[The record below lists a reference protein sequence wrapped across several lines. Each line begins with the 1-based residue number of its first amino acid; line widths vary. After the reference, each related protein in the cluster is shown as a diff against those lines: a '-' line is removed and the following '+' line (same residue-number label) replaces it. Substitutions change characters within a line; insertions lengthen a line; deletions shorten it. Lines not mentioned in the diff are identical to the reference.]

1 MLCPVV
7 IGRADQQAALRAS
20 LAAARAGHGAT
31 VALVADAGMGKS
43 RLVREVAAHAAQQ
56 DLAVLAGRAVPST
69 APVPLRPLSEVVLGA
84 QRTGLDIRDPRLD
97 GFAAHL
103 ARLLP
108 DRHDGPLAD
117 ASPVL
122 LGEAF
127 VRLLR
132 LGADG
137 RGCVVVLED
146 LHWADHETLAVLEY
160 IADTVRGERVLLV
173 ITARDEGGPP
183 AALLDRLRVR
193 GAARVEMLG
202 ALDAA
207 QQRLMIS
214 ACLGGPLLA
223 SDVDGFVAAHTDGV
237 PFLVEELLAGMAAA
251 GALEHTPLGW
261 RLVRAMTPAVP
272 RSLHESVLARLRRL
286 DPAGRR
292 AVGAAATLGRQFDWD
307 LLPGVAGLDGTAAVE
322 AMRAAIAEQ
331 LIVVDGP
338 GFRFRHAL
346 TREAVLAQ
354 LLPPERRAFSARAL
368 ASVERAHPGL
378 PGPWCEL
385 AAELAQ
391 AAGDGATA
399 AARLVESAE
408 RALRRGAYATAA
420 NTSVRAVELAGDAA
434 IARRAREVQV
444 DALVQA
450 GDAGGAEQIGAA
462 LVDDPS
468 LPNDRRAA
476 VHLLLARAAVAA
488 GGTDRA
494 VEHVRRARVADTGI
508 FDAQLDAV
516 AALVAL
522 DDERPTDAA
531 RLARAAVQRAK
542 AAGQPEV
549 ECEALGV
556 LGRLAG
562 SLSDAV
568 EIFERMRALA
578 EQHALPTWRVL
589 ALQEIAVRRAATQG
603 PAVIAEARQVAAELG
618 SLVTVAQLDL
628 MSAEMAFESFDR
640 TTCREAAQRC
650 VEVSRRFGLATLPV
664 ALLWLAGAHA
674 LADDEKAMSEA
685 LAESLAL
692 DPGDQRIAA
701 DSWGRVRATFCAVRE
716 DREGLR
722 TALDK
727 AMTLTRTAPASRSFY
742 LGQMPW
748 VVLHA
753 AEDDDY
759 GAAARAEIAGSQL
772 MILPAGHVALSY
784 AEAIAHGRQGR
795 SADARRCYLTAREIM
810 AGKPAGFFMGMLLD
824 RFVAEAAIRDGWGAP
839 GEWLRE
845 VEAFHAAHGY
855 DRIARACRVLMMTA
869 GAPAPRRG
877 RGDSQVP
884 PGLRGLGVT
893 SRELDVLRLVRDGL
907 GNRDIATRL
916 HLSPRT
922 VEHHIAR
929 LLRRT
934 RTASRRDLAAVEIR

>member
-1 MLCPVV
+1 MCPLL
-7 IGRADQQAALRAS
+7 IGRAEQQAALQSS
-20 LAAARAGHGAT
+20 LDAARAGHGGT

-43 RLVREVAAHAAQQ
+43 RLVRELAAHATQH
-56 DLAVLAGRAVPST
+56 DVAVFTGRAVPSA
-69 APVPLRPLSEVVLGA
+69 APVPLRPLSEVVLGV
-84 QRTGLDIRDPRLD
+84 QRTGVDIRDPRLD

-103 ARLLP
+103 AGLLP
-108 DRHDGPLAD
+108 GRHDGRVAD

-122 LGEAF
+122 LGEAL

-132 LGADG
+132 IAADG
-137 RGCVVVLED
+137 RGCVLVLED
-146 LHWADHETLAVLEY
+146 LHWADHESLAVLEY
-160 IADTVRGERVLLV
+160 LADTVRDEPVCCV
-173 ITARDEGGPP
+173 VTVRDEGGAP
-183 AALLDRLRVR
+183 AALLDRLRIR
-193 GAARVEMLG
+193 GAARVETLG
-202 ALDAA
+202 ALDGGE
-207 QQRLMIS
+207 QRLMIS
-214 ACLGGPLLA
+214 ACLGDPLLA
-223 SDVDGFVAAHTDGV
+223 SDIDGFVTAHSDGV
-237 PFLVEELLAGMAAA
+237 PFLVEELLAGLAAA

-261 RLVRAMTPAVP
+261 RLVRAMTPTVP
-272 RSLHESVLARLRRL
+272 GSLHESVLARLRRL
-286 DPAGRR
+286 DPAARR

-346 TREAVLAQ
+346 TREAVLSQ

-368 ASVERAHPGL
+368 ASVRRAHPGL

-391 AAGDGATA
+391 AAGDVDA
-399 AARLVESAE
+399 AAALLVDSAE
-408 RALRRGAYATAA
+408 RALRRGTYATAA
-420 NTSVRAVELAGDAA
+420 STSVRAGELAADAT

-450 GDAGGAEQIGAA
+450 GDAGGAEQVGAV
-462 LVDDPS
+462 LVDDPD
-468 LPNDRRAA
+468 LPDDRRAA

-488 GGTDRA
+488 GGTERAIEHVHRARA
-494 VEHVRRARVADTGI
+494 VSPGAL
-508 FDAQLDAV
+508 DAQLDAV

-522 DDERPTDAA
+522 DDERSADAT
-531 RLARAAVQRAK
+531 RLARTAAQQAQ
-542 AAGQPEV
+542 AAGQPAV

-562 SLSDAV
+562 SLPDAV

-578 EQHALPTWRVL
+578 ERHALPTWRVL
-589 ALQEIAVRRAATQG
+589 ALQEIAVRRAATEG
-603 PAVIAEARQVAAELG
+603 PAVINEARQVAAELG
-618 SLVTVAQLDL
+618 SLMTVAQLDL

-674 LADDEKAMSEA
+674 LADDEKGMSEV
-685 LAESLAL
+685 LAEALAL
-692 DPGDQRIAA
+692 DPDDLRIAA
-701 DSWGRVRATFCAVRE
+701 DSWGRVRATLCAVRE
-716 DREGLR
+716 DRAGLR
-722 TALDK
+722 NALDT

-759 GAAARAEIAGSQL
+759 GAVARAEIARSRL
-772 MILPAGHVALSY
+772 MILPAARVALGY
-784 AEAIAHGRQGR
+784 ADAIAHGREGR
-795 SADARRCYLTAREIM
+795 SADAQRCYLAAREYL

-845 VEAFHAAHGY
+845 VEAFHAARGY
-855 DRIARACRVLMMTA
+855 DRSARACRVLMTAA

-877 RGDSQVP
+877 RGDSEVP
-884 PGLRGLGVT
+884 PGLRALGVT

-907 GNRDIATRL
+907 SNREIAGRL

-934 RTASRRDLAAVEIR
+934 RTTSRGDLAAVEIR